1 MNAKKWLG
9 VLFLDV
15 LLPWRPVIKSA
26 KLLGDQARMTAQ
38 ATAQLK
44 ALMLEARA
52 SLRAQTGEERGRD
65 FAEVLGSAA
74 ALPLEILQRHFLLR
88 KRLALTLGGLL
99 LVLAGVGFLVSADR
113 GDLSG
118 MALATMSAGTSGVAS
133 FLFALSA
140 QFRLWQLRTRRLSR
154 AERGSF
160 DDFKLEERDWALQA
174 LSPEIGISRGMLQ
187 LLLAMPLFGSLALV
201 GTAWAQGMSLGEI
214 SAAAKSTTDFSR
226 QALISIFGQVVNDP
240 LASGAS
246 GGGDTILARI
256 FQIGNS
262 SLLVV
267 AIVIGAYMAFKK
279 VTAAAHDGTV
289 FEQGRGLVHA
299 PIRMLIAIS
308 SLAPTAN
315 GWSISQLLMLW
326 GASIMGVGTANLATR
341 AATDAL
347 SNGQTMV
354 VQPVM
359 PSTVELARSLYQ
371 ANLCMYAVNAGLDQ
385 AQAEGGWVVSSNYVQ
400 PKDTATGMVFSSST
414 YVCGGA
420 DVTSALDNSAPVKST
435 TGWFSADID
444 VSDIKK
450 AHLDA
455 LRAMQSV
462 LYPSAKDFANKV
474 IAKASN
480 GGVQLPNADVAIQS
494 AAQRYEETVTAR
506 ASTKNSQIAG
516 LSSQISDSLQK
527 QGWWALGSWYQTFAQ
542 ANTKLNDAMSAKA
555 QVFGESLIGDRGI
568 DDTYK
573 KVMVA
578 YQAQQLQG
586 AVSSGTSGSSSNT
599 MQGASASESE
609 KIIGSIFSAPG
620 QRVVLWFTQLYQ
632 QENGQVNPL
641 IGMKNTGDYLLGL
654 SSSALTAIVAIRV
667 TVAIATKFFAGKAVD
682 WVTGVGKG
690 IDAGLD
696 VLEPYL
702 RTLVI
707 AIFGVGIVLSVYLPM
722 VPFIVWFGGVI
733 NWLVVVGEA
742 IIAAPLWAMTHMN
755 GEGEGMGHR
764 SGHGYIFLLNVMV
777 RPFLMVIGFFL
788 AGAGIIAGGSLLN
801 KSFGIGMA
809 NAQFDSM
816 TGIMSILGYMVLYCS
831 LCVNLTHRAFNL
843 ILIVPDQVINWVGG
857 HAASA
862 LGRDTNDEAHRAINV
877 LSQHLV
883 PRYPRY
889 GGSKGNPAKNLGGPG
904 IKQ

>member
-1 MNAKKWLG
+1 
-9 VLFLDV
+9 
-15 LLPWRPVIKSA
+15 
-26 KLLGDQARMTAQ
+26 
-38 ATAQLK
+38 
-44 ALMLEARA
+44 
-52 SLRAQTGEERGRD
+52 
-65 FAEVLGSAA
+65 
-74 ALPLEILQRHFLLR
+74 
-88 KRLALTLGGLL
+88 
-99 LVLAGVGFLVSADR
+99 
-113 GDLSG
+113 
-118 MALATMSAGTSGVAS
+118 
-133 FLFALSA
+133 
-140 QFRLWQLRTRRLSR
+140 
-154 AERGSF
+154 
-160 DDFKLEERDWALQA
+160 
-174 LSPEIGISRGMLQ
+174 MLQ
-187 LLLAMPLFGSLALV
+187 LLLAVPLGATVLLL

-214 SAAAKSTTDFSR
+214 SAAAKSTTDLSR
-226 QALISIFGQVVNDP
+226 QALISIFGQVVNNP
-240 LASGAS
+240 LASGAG

-262 SLLVV
+262 SLL
-267 AIVIGAYMAFKK
+267 AIALVIGGYMAFKK

-326 GASIMGVGTANLATR
+326 GASVMGVGTANLATQ

-371 ANLCMYAVNAGLDQ
+371 ANLCMYAVNAGLDH
-385 AQAEGGWVVSSNYVQ
+385 AQAEGGWVLASNYVQ
-400 PKDTATGMVFSSST
+400 PRDTATGVVFRSST

-435 TGWFSADID
+435 SSWFSSDID

-462 LYPSAKDFANKV
+462 IYPSARDFAEKV

-480 GGVQLPNADVAIQS
+480 GGIQLPDAEVAIQS
-494 AAQRYEETVTAR
+494 AAQRYEETVTVKAN
-506 ASTKNSQIAG
+506 TKNSQIAG
-516 LSSQISDSLQK
+516 LSSDISASLQK

-542 ANTKLNDAMSAKA
+542 ANTKLNDAMAAKA
-555 QVFGESLIGDRGI
+555 QVFAESLIGDRGI
-568 DDTYK
+568 DDIYK

-578 YQAQQLQG
+578 YQAQQLQN
-586 AVSSGTSGSSSNT
+586 AVSSETSETSSNT
-599 MQGASASESE
+599 MQGASAAESE

-620 QRVVLWFTQLYQ
+620 QRVILWFTQLYQ

-667 TVAIATKFFAGKAVD
+667 TVSVATKSLAGKAVD
-682 WVTGVGKG
+682 WATGLGKG

-742 IIAAPLWAMTHMN
+742 IIAAPLWAMTHMS
-755 GEGEGMGHR
+755 GEGDGMGHR

-788 AGAGIIAGGSLLN
+788 AGVCIIAGGSLLN
-801 KSFGIGMA
+801 KTFGIGLA
-809 NAQFDSM
+809 NAQFDSL

-831 LCVNLTHRAFNL
+831 LCINLTHRAFNL

-862 LGRDTNDEAHRAINV
+862 MGRDTNDEAHRAINV

-889 GGSKGNPAKNLGGPG
+889 GGSKSSPAKNLGGPG

>member
-1 MNAKKWLG
+1 MNGKKWLG
-9 VLFLDV
+9 ILVLDV

-38 ATAQLK
+38 ATARLK
-44 ALMLEARA
+44 EMAREARA
-52 SLRAQTGEERGRD
+52 SLQAQTDTAGDRD
-65 FAEVLGSAA
+65 FAEVLGSEVAW
-74 ALPLEILQRHFLLR
+74 PLEVLQRNFLLR
-88 KRLALTLGGLL
+88 KRLALGLGGLL
-99 LVLAGVGFLVSADR
+99 LIMAAVGFLVSANR
-113 GDLSG
+113 GDLAG
-118 MALATMSAGTSGVAS
+118 MALATMSAGACGVAA
-133 FLFALSA
+133 FLLALA
-140 QFRLWQLRTRRLSR
+140 AHFRLWQLRTRRLSR
-154 AERGSF
+154 AERGGF
-160 DDFKLEERDWALQA
+160 EDFKREVRDWPLQA
-174 LSPEIGISRGMLQ
+174 LSPEISISRGMLQ
-187 LLLAMPLFGSLALV
+187 VLMAVPLIGSLILV

-214 SAAAKSTTDFSR
+214 SAAAKSTTDLSR
-226 QALISIFGQVVNDP
+226 QALIGIFGQVVNDP
-240 LASGAS
+240 LASGAG

-262 SLLVV
+262 ALLTV
-267 AIVIGAYMAFKK
+267 ALVIGGWMAFKK
-279 VTAAAHDGTV
+279 VTSAAHDGTV

-359 PSTVELARSLYQ
+359 SSTVELARGLFQ
-371 ANLCMYAVNAGLDQ
+371 ANLCMYAVNEGLDQ
-385 AQAEGGWVVSSNYVQ
+385 SQSEGGWVLPSHYVQ
-400 PKDTATGMVFSSST
+400 PKDTAIGMVFQSST

-420 DVTSALDNSAPVKST
+420 DVVSALDNAAPVKST

-455 LRAMQSV
+455 LRAMQNA

-474 IAKASN
+474 VAKSTN
-480 GGVQLPNADVAIQS
+480 SGVQLPNAEVAILS

-516 LSSQISDSLQK
+516 LSAHISDSLQK

-542 ANTKLNDAMSAKA
+542 ANTKINDAMSAKA
-555 QVFGESLIGDRGI
+555 KVFGESLIGDRAI
-568 DDTYK
+568 DDVYQ

-578 YQAQQLQG
+578 YLAQQLQG
-586 AVSSGTSGSSSNT
+586 AVNSGSAESQTNA
-599 MQGASASESE
+599 MQGASASEAE
-609 KIIGSIFSAPG
+609 KIIGSVFSAPG
-620 QRVVLWFTQLYQ
+620 QRAVLWFTKLYEE
-632 QENGQVNPL
+632 ENGQVNPL

-654 SSSALTAIVAIRV
+654 SSSALASIVAIRV
-667 TVAIATKFFAGKAVD
+667 TVAMATKSVAGKAVD
-682 WVTGVGKG
+682 LITGIGKG
-690 IDAGLD
+690 VDTGLD

-707 AIFGVGIVLSVYLPM
+707 AIFGIGIVLSVYLPM
-722 VPFIVWFGGVI
+722 VPFVVWFGGVI

-755 GEGEGMGHR
+755 GEGDGMGHR

-788 AGAGIIAGGSLLN
+788 AGAGIIAGGSFLN
-801 KSFGIGMA
+801 KTFGIGMA

-816 TGIMSILGYMVLYCS
+816 TGIMSMLGYLVLYCS
-831 LCVNLTHRAFNL
+831 LCVNLTHRSFNL

-877 LSQHLV
+877 LSQHLM
-883 PRYPRY
+883 PRYPGHR
-889 GGSKGNPAKNLGGPG
+889 GSKGNPAKNLEGPG

>member
-1 MNAKKWLG
+1 MSAKKWLG

-15 LLPWRPVIKSA
+15 LLPWRPVVKSA
-26 KLLGDQARMTAQ
+26 KLLGDQLRMTAQ
-38 ATAQLK
+38 ATARLRG
-44 ALMLEARA
+44 LMQEARA
-52 SLRAQTGEERGRD
+52 SLKAEPGEAGQRS
-65 FAEVLGSAA
+65 FAEVLTGSAA
-74 ALPLEILQRHFLLR
+74 RPLAVLQRHFLLR
-88 KRLALTLGGLL
+88 KRLALALGGLL
-99 LVLAGVGFLVSADR
+99 LLFAGGGFLVSANR
-113 GDLSG
+113 GDLVG
-118 MALATMSAGTSGVAS
+118 MALAALSAAASGAS
-133 FLFALSA
+133 SYLFALSA
-140 QFRLWQLRTRRLSR
+140 QFRLWQLRTRRLSQ
-154 AERGSF
+154 AEQGSF
-160 DDFKLEERDWALQA
+160 ADFKREERDWALQA

-187 LLLAMPLFGSLALV
+187 LLLAVPLFASLLV
-201 GTAWAQGMSLGEI
+201 LGTAWAQGVSLGEI
-214 SAAAKSTTDFSR
+214 SAAAKSTTDLSR
-226 QALISIFGQVVNDP
+226 QALIGIFGQVVNNP

-262 SLLVV
+262 VLLSV
-267 AIVIGAYMAFKK
+267 ALVIGGHMAFKK

-326 GASIMGVGTANLATR
+326 GASIMGVGTANLATH

-371 ANLCMYAVNAGLDQ
+371 ANLCMYAVNTGLDS
-385 AQAEGGWVVSSNYVQ
+385 AQTEGGWVSSSNYVQ
-400 PKDTATGMVFSSST
+400 PKDTATGMFFRSST

-420 DVTSALDNSAPVKST
+420 DVTSSLDNSAPVRST
-435 TGWFSADID
+435 TGWFSSDID

-455 LRAMQSV
+455 LRAMQGV
-462 LYPSAKDFANKV
+462 LYPSAKEFADKV
-474 IAKASN
+474 MAKASN
-480 GGVQLPNADVAIQS
+480 GEVQLPDAEVAIQS
-494 AAQRYEETVTAR
+494 AAQRYEETVIAR

-516 LSSQISDSLQK
+516 LSSQISGSLQK

-542 ANTKLNDAMSAKA
+542 ANTKLNDAMAAKA

-568 DDTYK
+568 EETYN

-578 YQAQQLQG
+578 YRAQQLQG
-586 AVSSGTSGSSSNT
+586 AASSGASGNSPNT

-609 KIIGSIFSAPG
+609 KIIGSVFSAPG

-654 SSSALTAIVAIRV
+654 SSSALTGLVAIRV
-667 TVAIATKFFAGKAVD
+667 TVAIATKSVAGKAVD
-682 WVTGVGKG
+682 WISGVGKG

-702 RTLVI
+702 RTLII

-764 SGHGYIFLLNVMV
+764 AGHGYIFLLNVMV

-801 KSFGIGMA
+801 KTFGVGLA
-809 NAQFDSM
+809 NAQFDSI
-816 TGIMSILGYMVLYCS
+816 TGIMSVLGYMVLYCS

-862 LGRDTNDEAHRAINV
+862 LGRDTNDEAHRAIMV
-877 LSQHLV
+877 LSQHLL
-883 PRYPRY
+883 PRYPRQ
-889 GGSKGNPAKNLGGPG
+889 GGSKGVPTKGLGGPG